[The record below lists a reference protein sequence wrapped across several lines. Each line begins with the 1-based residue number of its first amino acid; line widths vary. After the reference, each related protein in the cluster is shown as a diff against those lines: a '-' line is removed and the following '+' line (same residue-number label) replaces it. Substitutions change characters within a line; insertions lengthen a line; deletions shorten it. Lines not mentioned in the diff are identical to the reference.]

1 MLNESIKRFPE
12 NKFCL
17 SIFLLLLVFCTNPSL
32 NVGSLWSKS
41 QVQTCRI
48 SFNEKQLISSSSNI
62 QQLKNKTSPYSP
74 NHVGSPTNLHFLGL
88 LLTGWQAISW
98 ATRVSHPHLV
108 EVAIAQGGV
117 ELLAANNEVPRSPG
131 CWQLVYRDPYNSWTN
146 DPHRTGFVQIP
157 QNNLRQPGVF
167 FIAQVILM
175 LPQAF
180 WRKRRS

>member
-88 LLTGWQAISW
+88 LLTGWQGISW

-117 ELLAANNEVPRSPG
+117 ELLAANNEVPGPQVPQVAG
-131 CWQLVYRDPYNSWTN
+131 SWFI
-146 DPHRTGFVQIP
+146 GILIMAEQMIP
-157 QNNLRQPGVF
+157 IELGLFHPPKQP
-167 FIAQVILM
+167 
-175 LPQAF
+175 
-180 WRKRRS
+180 